1 MTMRT
6 LLKPIVTAV
15 LVAVLGGPAL
25 AAARPVAGVE
35 QPVAAEVAP
44 AAKKPAATK
53 DADAARYAARE
64 TKAQNLEQF
73 KGGALN
79 VYIGGTALA
88 IAAFIVLLL
97 VIL

>member
-25 AAARPVAGVE
+25 AAARPE
-35 QPVAAEVAP
+35 RPVAAQVEQQAP
-44 AAKKPAATK
+44 AARKPAAQT
-53 DADAARYAARE
+53 AEAARYAARE

>member
-1 MTMRT
+1 
-6 LLKPIVTAV
+6 V

-35 QPVAAEVAP
+35 RPVAAEVAP
-44 AAKKPAATK
+44 AAKKPAASQE
-53 DADAARYAARE
+53 AARYAARE

>member
-25 AAARPVAGVE
+25 AAARPE
-35 QPVAAEVAP
+35 RPVPAETAQ
-44 AAKKPAATK
+44 AAKKPAAATT
-53 DADAARYAARE
+53 ADAARYAQRE
-64 TKAQNLEQF
+64 TKTPQQMEQF

-79 VYIGGTALA
+79 IYIGGTALA
-88 IAAFIVLLL
+88 IAAFIVILL
-97 VIL
+97 VLL